1 MTNPSSRVFDE
12 IAKLMGNAA
21 GAAQGMRR
29 EVDNLVK
36 AQIERAIAGMDVVT
50 REEFDIVK
58 DMAAK
63 ARAENE
69 ALSAK
74 IAELEAK
81 LSQKD

>member
-1 MTNPSSRVFDE
+1 MNSTSSRVFDE

-29 EVDNLVK
+29 ELDNLVK
-36 AQIERAIAGMDVVT
+36 SQIERAIAGMDVVT
-50 REEFDIVK
+50 REEFEIVK
-58 DMAAK
+58 DMASK
-63 ARAENE
+63 ARTENE
-69 ALSAK
+69 ALTQK

>member
-1 MTNPSSRVFDE
+1 MTNPTSRVFDE

-69 ALSAK
+69 ALSVK